1 MLYYGTVIK
10 IEGNHLH
17 VKLPSVGGDY
27 RIGPLPSVILQI
39 VGPENIV
46 LETSYN
52 VGDKVVVGQVAH
64 MKDEFVVLGR
74 IG

>member
-1 MLYYGTVIK
+1 MLYYGTVIE

-17 VKLPSVGGDY
+17 VKLPSVGGDH
-27 RIGPLPSVILQI
+27 RIGPLPSVILQVI
-39 VGPENIV
+39 DTENVV